1 MDVIQAIRTRR
12 SVRAYDARPIPEAV
26 MQRMKDALRLAPSA
40 CNSQPWQYIIVKDR
54 NTLNDIMEVH
64 PYTGMLNTAN
74 MAIIVCGEPQ
84 EGMPKPYWA
93 QDCAAST
100 QNILLEAKELGIGS
114 CWCGVYPYNERVGPI
129 RKLFKIPDEIYPF
142 CVIALGYP
150 AEEKPPNNR
159 YIEDKIHNEKW

>member
-1 MDVIQAIRTRR
+1 MNSIFERR
-12 SVRAYDARPIPEAV
+12 SIRRFTNQEISEGSLKKILTAA
-26 MQRMKDALRLAPSA
+26 MCSPSA

-114 CWCGVYPYNERVGPI
+114 CWCGVYPYNERIDPI
-129 RKLFKIPDEIYPF
+129 RKLFKIPDGIYPF